1 MVSKSITYFKLLF
14 KKIFNIEG
22 RINRKKYTAFIV
34 LFFFCCFTIDILDKA
49 LSTYSNTDNIF
60 YWLHLIVIILLAL
73 TFFVINVIFTI
84 RRLHDINLNGWWC
97 IWYFLLPPIQ
107 ITLCFFKGT
116 DGVNDYGEPPEY

>member
-1 MVSKSITYFKLLF
+1 MYFKLLF

-22 RINRKKYTAFIV
+22 RINRKKYTAFMV
-34 LFFFCCFTIDILDKA
+34 LFFFCCFTIDILDIDILDKA
-49 LSTYSNTDNIF
+49 LSVYSNIDNIF
-60 YWLHLIVIILLAL
+60 YWLHLIVITLLAI

-84 RRLHDINLNGWWC
+84 KRLHDLNLNGWWC

-116 DGVNDYGEPPEY
+116 PSPNRYGEPPEY

>member
-1 MVSKSITYFKLLF
+1 MVSESIIYFKLLF

-22 RINRKKYTAFIV
+22 RINRKKYTVFIL
-34 LFFFCCFTIDILDKA
+34 LFFFCCFTIDILDKT
-49 LSTYSNTDNIF
+49 LSFYSNIDNIF
-60 YWLHLIVIILLAL
+60 YWLHLIVITFL
-73 TFFVINVIFTI
+73 TLIFFVINVIFTI
-84 RRLHDINLNGWWC
+84 RRLHDLNLNGWWY